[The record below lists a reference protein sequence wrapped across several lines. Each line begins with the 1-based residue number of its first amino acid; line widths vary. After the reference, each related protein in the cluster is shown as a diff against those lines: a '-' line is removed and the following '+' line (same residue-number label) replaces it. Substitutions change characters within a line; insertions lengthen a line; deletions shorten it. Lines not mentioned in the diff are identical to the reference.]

1 MTNKLISKEK
11 QEQDSILSQALA
23 NMDRPQPTPLGVFK
37 LARKYWL
44 DGRRISIG
52 DLAKEVGVSRVTLYR
67 WVGSREGLIE
77 EILWSFAKPTFENAI
92 EATPGHGVKHILGV
106 HRHFMSALADF
117 DPLRRY
123 VSDNPTAAIRIQTSK
138 DPKSCHNRI
147 IDIAAKH
154 IEDQVARGYIKLPA
168 PAKKL
173 AEMMV
178 HSNGAL
184 LYSAIIGGHT
194 AAAID
199 QACAINHMLLLGK
212 LPDEPNPTVKR
223 RRP

>member
-1 MTNKLISKEK
+1 MANKTIPKVNQEK
-11 QEQDSILSQALA
+11 QSILSQALA

-37 LARKYWL
+37 LARTNWL
-44 DGRRISIG
+44 EGRRISIG
-52 DLAKEVGVSRVTLYR
+52 DLAREVGVSRVTLYR

-92 EATPGHGVKHILGV
+92 SATPGSGMEHIVGV
-106 HRHFMSALADF
+106 HRNFMTALADF
-117 DPLRRY
+117 EPLRRY
-123 VSDNPTAAIRIQTSK
+123 VNDNPIVAIRLQTSK

-147 IDIAAKH
+147 IDLAAEHMEAQAAK
-154 IEDQVARGYIKLPA
+154 GFIKLPA

-173 AEMMV
+173 CEMMV
-178 HSNGAL
+178 HANGAL

-199 QACAINHMLLLGK
+199 QACAINSMLLMGK
-212 LPDEPNPTVKR
+212 LPDEPGPTVKR
-223 RRP
+223 RRS

>member
-1 MTNKLISKEK
+1 MTNKLMTK
-11 QEQDSILSQALA
+11 QNPEQESILSQALA

-37 LARKYWL
+37 LARQYWL

-77 EILWSFAKPTFENAI
+77 EILWSYAKPTFENAVQ
-92 EATPGHGVKHILGV
+92 ETPGNGVVHILGV
-106 HRHFMSALADF
+106 HRHFMTALAEF
-117 DPLRRY
+117 EPLRRY

-138 DPKSCHNRI
+138 DAKSCHHRL
-147 IDIAAKH
+147 IDAIAAH
-154 IEDQVARGYIKLPA
+154 IEDQVAKGFIKLPA
-168 PAKKL
+168 SARKL

-178 HSNGAL
+178 YANGAL
-184 LYSAIIGGHT
+184 LYSAIIGGRT

-212 LPDEPNPTVKR
+212 LPDEPAPTVKR
-223 RRP
+223 RRA

>member
-1 MTNKLISKEK
+1 MTNKFTSKEN
-11 QEQDSILSQALA
+11 QEQESILSQALA

-37 LARKYWL
+37 LARKFWL
-44 DGRRISIG
+44 EGRRVSIG

-77 EILWSFAKPTFENAI
+77 EIFWSFAKPTFENAVQ
-92 EATPGHGVKHILGV
+92 ETPGNGVTHIVGV
-106 HRHFMSALADF
+106 HRHFMSALAEF
-117 DPLRRY
+117 EPLQRY
-123 VSDNPTAAIRIQTSK
+123 VCENPTVAIRIQTSK
-138 DPKSCHNRI
+138 DPKSCHNRVI
-147 IDIAAKH
+147 NAAADH
-154 IEDQVARGYIKLPA
+154 IEDQAAKGFIKLPA

-178 HSNGAL
+178 HANGAL
-184 LYSAIIGGHT
+184 LYSAIIGGRT

-212 LPDEPNPTVKR
+212 LPDEPRPVVKR

>member
-1 MTNKLISKEK
+1 MTNKTISKEN
-11 QEQDSILSQALA
+11 QEQESILSQALA

-37 LARKYWL
+37 LARQYWL

-92 EATPGHGVKHILGV
+92 QETPGNGVAHILGV
-106 HRHFMSALADF
+106 HRRFMNDLADF
-117 DPLRRY
+117 EPLRRY
-123 VSDNPTAAIRIQTSK
+123 VYENPTAAIRIQTSK

-147 IDIAAKH
+147 IDAASNH
-154 IEDQVARGYIKLPA
+154 IEDQVAKGFIKLPA

-178 HSNGAL
+178 HANGAL

-212 LPDEPNPTVKR
+212 LPDEPSPTIKR

>member
-1 MTNKLISKEK
+1 MTNKSIPKDNLDKE
-11 QEQDSILSQALA
+11 SILSQALA

-44 DGRRISIG
+44 EGRRISIG

-77 EILWSFAKPTFENAI
+77 EVLWSFAKPTFENAI
-92 EATPGHGVKHILGV
+92 GETPGSGMEHIIGV
-106 HRHFMSALADF
+106 HRHFLNALAGF
-117 DPLRRY
+117 EPLRRY
-123 VSDNPTAAIRIQTSK
+123 VSDNPIVAIRLQTSK
-138 DPKSCHNRI
+138 DPKSCHNRV
-147 IDIAAKH
+147 IDAIAAH
-154 IEDQVARGYIKLPA
+154 MEEQVAKGFIKLPA

-173 AEMMV
+173 AAMMV
-178 HSNGAL
+178 HANGAL

-199 QACAINHMLLLGK
+199 QACAINNMLLLGK
-212 LPDEPNPTVKR
+212 LPDDPGPVVKR
-223 RRP
+223 RRS